1 MPGAADVTV
10 LREDIQDGTADH
22 VVMADPED
30 WSSAGSNSDGADVRG
45 RDPSP
50 RPQWQERPVPP

>member
-22 VVMADPED
+22 VVMADPE
-30 WSSAGSNSDGADVRG
+30 
-45 RDPSP
+45 
-50 RPQWQERPVPP
+50 E